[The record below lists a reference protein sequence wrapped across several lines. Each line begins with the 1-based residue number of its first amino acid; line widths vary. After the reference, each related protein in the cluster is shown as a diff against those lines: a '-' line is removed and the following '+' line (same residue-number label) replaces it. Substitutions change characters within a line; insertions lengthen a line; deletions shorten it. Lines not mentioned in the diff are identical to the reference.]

1 MSKTIM
7 FARLNIQLAPKK
19 DIEKIAA
26 EIEDILYD
34 AAIEAFADDAESFY
48 DEKLRVVGVS
58 IPFQGNIMLILEAGS
73 VLGRCQMAFEQM
85 NNAPR
90 SETIWFS
97 VHEPDETTID
107 TRHSP
112 V

>member
-7 FARLNIQLAPKK
+7 FARLNIQLASKK

>member
-48 DEKLRVVGVS
+48 DEKLR
-58 IPFQGNIMLILEAGS
+58 IL
-73 VLGRCQMAFEQM
+73 
-85 NNAPR
+85 
-90 SETIWFS
+90 
-97 VHEPDETTID
+97 
-107 TRHSP
+107 
-112 V
+112 

>member
-1 MSKTIM
+1 M

-19 DIEKIAA
+19 DIEKIAGV
-26 EIEDILYD
+26 IKDILYD

-73 VLGRCQMAFEQM
+73 V
-85 NNAPR
+85 PR